1 MPRQMAVETDEG
13 FGPAMQ
19 KLIISEQM
27 FVCNLFSSP
36 KSITHAAALSGYT
49 AATRNPQPATRNA
62 LRVRA
67 HRLLRD
73 PRVAEAV
80 REESR
85 RRTVFLLPKAQRA
98 LADLLDH
105 PEHADHFK
113 AIKMAR
119 DDGGVS
125 RVVERV
131 LNVNV
136 QISQEDK
143 LRQLKEFAAAHG
155 GTVLGVSIEQITGE
169 TTGTIIDAEVEEVAK
184 VADEVQL

>member
-36 KSITHAAALSGYT
+36 KSITKAAALSGYT
-49 AATRNPQPATRNA
+49 AVTRNA

-80 REESR
+80 REESK

-113 AIKMAR
+113 AIKMVR

-125 RVVERV
+125 RVF
-131 LNVNV
+131 
-136 QISQEDK
+136 I
-143 LRQLKEFAAAHG
+143 
-155 GTVLGVSIEQITGE
+155 
-169 TTGTIIDAEVEEVAK
+169 
-184 VADEVQL
+184 